1 MAGEKSMRTIAIFI
15 IATLFLAGCSTTP
28 RVLEVSAVP
37 IDKPQLILPD
47 VDKLELKEI
56 EWIVINEANVQEVW
70 KRISDDKKDVVL
82 FGLTD
87 DGYEQLSINLSDI
100 MTLIQQQKAII
111 VAYRNYYEEANEAL
125 DNANSQNKKVNKQV
139 EDANTKEANK
149 KWWQIK

>member
-1 MAGEKSMRTIAIFI
+1 MRTIAIFI

-47 VDKLELKEI
+47 IDKLELKEV

-87 DGYEQLSINLSDI
+87 DGYEKLSINLSDI
-100 MTLIQQQKAII
+100 MTLVQQQKAII

-125 DNANSQNKKVNKQV
+125 DDANSQSKKVNKQV

>member
-1 MAGEKSMRTIAIFI
+1 MRTIAIFI

-70 KRISDDKKDVVL
+70 KRISDDKKADVP
-82 FGLTD
+82 G
-87 DGYEQLSINLSDI
+87 
-100 MTLIQQQKAII
+100 
-111 VAYRNYYEEANEAL
+111 
-125 DNANSQNKKVNKQV
+125 
-139 EDANTKEANK
+139 
-149 KWWQIK
+149 